1 MDKQNFLG
9 DNHPEYNGRFPI
21 SADTFDFMQNQ
32 IEFVSQLASAFGYNV
47 LLKRPTSAR
56 AGLIVLNGELL
67 PLRAGTSTGSKYNI
81 VEETESVTAQGSEYD
96 EARKIR
102 YAIRSNNTTDE
113 TVNVSSVVDLTG
125 RSENSETLANQFLPK
140 GAIIMWSGSTSNL
153 PKGFHLCDGT
163 TVNGVVCPDLRGRF
177 IAGYKSGD
185 TEFGTVGDTG
195 GAKTKTLS
203 KNNMPEH
210 THDVTFQA
218 DITTANSN
226 TQGNQVVR
234 GYAPSYGYVHV
245 TSGSQGAG
253 ESFSILPPYYVLAY
267 IIKVI

>member
-102 YAIRSNNTTDE
+102 YAIRSSNTTDE
-113 TVNVSSVVDLTG
+113 TVNVSNVVDLTG

-153 PKGFHLCDGT
+153 PKGFHLCDGS
-163 TVNGVVCPDLRGRF
+163 TVNDVVCPDLRGRF
-177 IAGYKSGD
+177 IAGYKRGD
-185 TEFGTVGDTG
+185 TEFGTIGNTG
-195 GAKTKTLS
+195 GEKTQTLDLDNIPKHRHEVLLPSDKTDG
-203 KNNMPEH
+203 E
-210 THDVTFQA
+210 A
-218 DITTANSN
+218 AI
-226 TQGNQVVR
+226 VR
-234 GYAPSYGYVHV
+234 RGFSDYLPKIGSWSGYAGKENPD
-245 TSGSQGAG
+245 A
-253 ESFSILPPYYVLAY
+253 FSVLPPYYVLAY